1 MKKFLLIFLILLLGV
16 VPVSA
21 FPPVAPGGGGGS
33 GTLSLTGSCTD
44 GYAVLGTGSSTSVKC
59 GTGAPGGSSIW
70 EMDKIH
76 TNPSAVDDFVVK
88 YVSGARTL
96 SGVKFYCVGGTSAT
110 FTLQQCDN
118 DAVSNCANLTS
129 ETTVTVASGPA
140 TATVT
145 DSSIDADKWLKML
158 VGTVTGAVTN
168 CTYTIYGTVP

>member
-1 MKKFLLIFLILLLGV
+1 V
-16 VPVSA
+16 
-21 FPPVAPGGGGGS
+21 
-33 GTLSLTGSCTD
+33 
-44 GYAVLGTGSSTSVKC
+44 VLGAGSSTSVKC
-59 GTGAPGGSSIW
+59 GTGAPSATLVW
-70 EMDKIH
+70 EVDKVH
-76 TNPSAVDDFVVK
+76 FNPSVTDDFIIK
-88 YVSGARTL
+88 YVSSARTL
-96 SGVKFYCVGGTSAT
+96 TGVKFYCGTAGTSAT